1 MRLLFDEAPTF
12 AHTDA
17 LLPCSD
23 SVLDCAEKY
32 ALSGNKNIRL
42 SVATLLMNISAYI
55 NDVPSAPEV
64 SQQVV
69 SLVNKLLESKLYES
83 EATTRALLALGTI
96 VLAKDDARA
105 AAKTLFLT
113 TKVEPAASPH
123 GDKAKAV
130 AKEIYSILQ

>member
-1 MRLLFDEAPTF
+1 
-12 AHTDA
+12 
-17 LLPCSD
+17 
-23 SVLDCAEKY
+23 
-32 ALSGNKNIRL
+32 
-42 SVATLLMNISAYI
+42 MNISAYI

>member
-1 MRLLFDEAPTF
+1 MSPRHFQPTY
-12 AHTDA
+12 
-17 LLPCSD
+17 

-32 ALSGNKNIRL
+32 VLSNNKNVRL
-42 SVATLLMNISAYI
+42 SVATLLMNICAFVNEI
-55 NDVPSAPEV
+55 PNAPEV

-69 SLVNKLLESKLYES
+69 SMVNKLIDSKLYES
-83 EATTRALLALGTI
+83 EAMTRALLALGTI
-96 VLAKDDARA
+96 ALAKDDARA
-105 AAKTLFLT
+105 AAKTLYLT